1 MNSEHQSVRN
11 LREIEL
17 EVLDEGRE
25 WTRHRLEQALQ
36 AEAHRHGGV
45 FPLSGRT
52 AHHRKTQTM
61 QVRMG
66 SCGFLGPASYP
77 RSVQKDRGRHHQCAA
92 DPAGA
97 GAGGAAVRVGGVA
110 GQVRDDGACFRL
122 PFRLV
127 TALS

>member
-92 DPAGA
+92 DHAGA
-97 GAGGAAVRVGGVA
+97 AGR
-110 GQVRDDGACFRL
+110 R
-122 PFRLV
+122 P
-127 TALS
+127 